1 MTPEKIRYE
10 GLEEDLASFGPAGH
24 VRNWVPDKDW
34 ALGPGPQGLREAH
47 GAPKIGPRVPEMGE
61 NIRHQDP
68 PRLEEHS

>member
-34 ALGPGPQGLREAH
+34 ALGPRAQAQGA
-47 GAPKIGPRVPEMGE
+47 V
-61 NIRHQDP
+61 
-68 PRLEEHS
+68 RL